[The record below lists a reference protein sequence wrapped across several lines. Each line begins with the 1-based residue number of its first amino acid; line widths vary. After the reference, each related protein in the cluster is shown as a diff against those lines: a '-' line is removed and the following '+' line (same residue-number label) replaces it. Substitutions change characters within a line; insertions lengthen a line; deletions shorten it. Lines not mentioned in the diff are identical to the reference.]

1 MDKLPVW
8 VTDVEYVNLT
18 VFVTVSA
25 LVRVVV
31 GENSCV
37 RDFVSNAVRLMEG
50 DSDGDGPIF
59 VSVGSTVVVAVGLG
73 VEKWVL
79 VAVTKGDVVEV
90 ADNVA
95 EW

>member
-37 RDFVSNAVRLMEG
+37 RDFVSNAVRLMG

-73 VEKWVL
+73 VGFGCCDE
-79 VAVTKGDVVEV
+79 G
-90 ADNVA
+90 
-95 EW
+95 